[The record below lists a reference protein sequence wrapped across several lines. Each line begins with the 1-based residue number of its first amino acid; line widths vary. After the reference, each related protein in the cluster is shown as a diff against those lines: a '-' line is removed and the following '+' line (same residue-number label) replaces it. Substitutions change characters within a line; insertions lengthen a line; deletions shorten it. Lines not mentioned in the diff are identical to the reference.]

1 MAFKTGNPP
10 APAAR
15 DVYFD
20 LRNKNG
26 KLTLRATTHDG
37 KKFLLAD
44 ITEGGLKLR
53 QRNNHP
59 HLGIAVDRNGAVRV
73 S

>member
-1 MAFKTGNPP
+1 MAFKTGT
-10 APAAR
+10 PAAVER
-15 DVYFD
+15 DTYFD
-20 LRNKNG
+20 IRNKGG

-44 ITEGGLKLR
+44 ITPTGLKLR
-53 QRNNHP
+53 PRNNHA